1 MKALIDLDPLPYSYG
16 GLTFE
21 DGGVLPDKLLRKMVD
36 EKIKDITEKAG
47 ADDWVG
53 YLTDS
58 SSNFRLDVATILPYK
73 GNRSGSEKPPK
84 YQMLRDYLMDAY
96 PDKVSMVVGME
107 ADDQLAID
115 QWSDYTK
122 ASKTAVDLNHFNYSG
137 AKSSDIVLEV
147 TARTYCN
154 TIICTIDK
162 DLHMVPGWHYCWAKG
177 NSPEVGPWLQTET
190 GGLRCFYKQLLT
202 GDTVDNIKGLHGVGK
217 KSKLL
222 DYIDECDDEWMMA
235 AHVYGEYFK
244 RFGHYAASFMR
255 ENATLLWMKRSE
267 DDVFNYDHL
276 LNTLAEARAPA
287 THDWPPADRWSPF
300 KEEEEETCF

>member
-1 MKALIDLDPLPYSYG
+1 MKALIDLDPLPYAYG

-21 DGGVLPDKLLRKMVD
+21 DGGILPDKLLRKMVD
-36 EKIKDITEKAG
+36 EKIQDIVEKAG
-47 ADDWVG
+47 ANEWVG
-53 YLTDS
+53 YLSDS
-58 SSNFRLDVATILPYK
+58 ASNFRLDVATILPYK
-73 GNRSGSEKPPK
+73 GNRSGNEKPPR
-84 YQMLRDYLMDAY
+84 YQMLRDYLLDNY
-96 PDKVSMVVGME
+96 PDNVSLVTGME

-115 QWSDYTK
+115 QYEDYSRSYAARVDHYTADPVSFSNNTK
-122 ASKTAVDLNHFNYSG
+122 D
-137 AKSSDIVLEV
+137 
-147 TARTYCN
+147 YCN

-162 DLHMVPGWHYCWAKG
+162 DLEMVPGWHYRWAKG
-177 NSPEVGPWLQTET
+177 SSPEVGPWFQTEI

-202 GDTVDNIKGLHGVGK
+202 GDNVDNIKGLHGVGK

-255 ENATLLWMKRSE
+255 ENAALLWMKRNK

-276 LNTLAEARAPA
+276 LTTLAEARAPA

-300 KEEEEETCF
+300 KEEEEEECF